1 MELDKFLN
9 KTDIQLYRGIL
20 RKIYKDFDNMEPEIL
35 GNLMDKLKEL
45 HQHLDLIVQQR
56 KTKSMYDKRFFQHT
70 GEIHERKRELN
81 ECVKTDTLL
90 LKDIY
95 RLIRKKKKKDVI
107 SM

>member
-56 KTKSMYDKRFFQHT
+56 KTKNMYDMRFFKNT
-70 GEIHERKRELN
+70 GEIQERKRELN

-95 RLIRKKKKKDVI
+95 RVIRKKKKKDVT

>member
-45 HQHLDLIVQQR
+45 HQNLDLIVQQR

-70 GEIHERKRELN
+70 GEKKEKNDSVN
-81 ECVKTDTLL
+81 ECVKIKPML

-95 RLIRKKKKKDVI
+95 RVIKKKKIKNSSV
-107 SM
+107 